1 MSEKE
6 KKEHDKEK
14 KPKGP
19 KPEGKGHGEKGG
31 GEKKARKPKGP
42 ALAEEVADE
51 GPQQPVPPARLYER
65 YKSEIAPA
73 LGEKIGQKNRLAVP
87 RLEKI
92 VISMGV
98 GRFAVEGGEGKAKMQ
113 QAEKELS
120 VIAGQKPVRTK
131 AKKSVANFKVREGM
145 ETGLKVTL
153 RGQRMYE
160 FLDRMITLA
169 IPRVKDFRGLDPNGF
184 DKAGNYNFGFTEQTV
199 FPEVN
204 AAEVT
209 FQQGMNITM
218 VTTAKNPDQGR
229 DHSKISLHC
238 SPTACRSNPG
248 PPSFA
253 SSDSRK
259 TVRIIPTRTACLFI
273 RCNFTSILNR
283 VKLFKLR
290 DWFSSSMKPT
300 TGCVRSSPT
309 AAHCPRKIRN
319 PGGSATRPAN
329 GTETRCSSKLSVS
342 ATWAGWMKKVRL

>member
-6 KKEHDKEK
+6 KDHDKEK
-14 KPKGP
+14 KPKGH
-19 KPEGKGHGEKGG
+19 KPGGDKAHGGGG
-31 GEKKARKPKGP
+31 GEGGKGGKGEKKVRKPKGP
-42 ALAEEVADE
+42 APVEEVADE
-51 GPQQPVPPARLYER
+51 GPKLPPPPARLYER
-65 YKSEIAPA
+65 FKAEIAPA
-73 LGEKIGQKNRLAVP
+73 LGEKIGKKNRLAVP

-98 GRFAVEGGEGKAKMQ
+98 GRFATEGGDGKAKMQ

-229 DHSKISLHC
+229 EL
-238 SPTACRSNPG
+238 
-248 PPSFA
+248 
-253 SSDSRK
+253 
-259 TVRIIPTRTACLFI
+259 
-273 RCNFTSILNR
+273 
-283 VKLFKLR
+283 LR
-290 DWFSSSMKPT
+290 HFGMPFREHTKQD
-300 TGCVRSSPT
+300 R
-309 AAHCPRKIRN
+309 
-319 PGGSATRPAN
+319 
-329 GTETRCSSKLSVS
+329 
-342 ATWAGWMKKVRL
+342 